1 MKLDDRSNSTCGKRA
16 GKKQRIP
23 KNPKHP
29 ERICWGCERLCA
41 ANKMFCGNGSE
52 RSQHPCEL
60 FGEDWYLSLTEEELA
75 YIELV

>member
-1 MKLDDRSNSTCGKRA
+1 MRQIQR
-16 GKKQRIP
+16 KQRIP
-23 KNPKHP
+23 KHPKRP

-41 ANKMFCGNGSE
+41 ANKMLCGNGSE

-60 FGEDWYLSLTEEELA
+60 FGDDWYESLTDEELR